1 MLLPL
6 PEGPWWDWEVRHC
19 DGSRL
24 TLVADH
30 DLAYHHG
37 LEVVFTDTLYVRCP
51 MRFVDPEFRAPT
63 PEERTEVT
71 RLVGDEPP
79 VLVAFEADGGG
90 TVPAVCLIAAEGWA
104 IRQGRFPRGTSADV
118 R

>member
-6 PEGPWWDWEVRHC
+6 PEGSWWDWTVLGY

-24 TLVADH
+24 TLAAGH
-30 DLAYHHG
+30 DVTYHHG

-51 MRFVDPEFRAPT
+51 MDFADPAFREPT
-63 PEERTEVT
+63 PEERAEVT

-90 TVPAVCLIAAEGWA
+90 TASSSCLIAAEDWA
-104 IRQGRFPRGTSADV
+104 VRQGRFSRRGSADV